1 MEETRTRK
9 FASEIHWPLLVVM
22 LHTKYSK
29 CIHNNVNKKHDYKIT
44 KYDVLDHKHGG
55 YQG

>member
-22 LHTKYSK
+22 LLNIANEYV
-29 CIHNNVNKKHDYKIT
+29 HNIVNKNHDYKIT

-55 YQG
+55 Y